1 MGRTVE
7 ARCAVPVAAS
17 GETVWQRATD
27 WASQGEWMLGTE
39 VFVVDGHGGL
49 GATLAAFTGAGS
61 VGVLD
66 TMRIVRFE
74 PPHRCR
80 VEHTGNVVR
89 GEGGFEVVRE
99 GPHSARF
106 VWWEALR
113 LPTALAWG
121 WPLAR
126 PAFLWGLRRS
136 LETFARLCREREG
149 SAGERD

>member
-1 MGRTVE
+1 MSRTVE

-17 GETVWQRATD
+17 AETVWGQATD

-39 VFVVDGHGGL
+39 VFLVEGDGGL
-49 GATLAAFTGAGS
+49 GSKLAAFTGLGS

-66 TMRIVRFE
+66 TMRIGRFE

-99 GPHSARF
+99 GPRSARF
-106 VWWEALR
+106 LWWEALE
-113 LPTALAWG
+113 LPTPLALG
-121 WPLAR
+121 WPAAR

-136 LETFARLCREREG
+136 LETFARRCREQEG
-149 SAGERD
+149 STSERD